1 MRLKILVLLSLSVIS
16 GVFSAETLGQRIR
29 EVTEVTVEVSPGS
42 IGSNRAFKIIL
53 RQDGSAAYHGQAGV
67 ALIGKYKGVI
77 TKDQYDQLTK
87 LIVTNGFLEMRSRLP
102 SSTAFGGSQNMP
114 MVTSS
119 LVRTSAVVSGKR
131 KTISRATG
139 VKIDEP
145 EQPSKELLEI
155 EFAITS
161 LATKLN
167 WVKTGQ

>member
-1 MRLKILVLLSLSVIS
+1 MRFRFLVLLSLSVIS
-16 GVFSAETLGQRIR
+16 VVFSAETLGQKPL
-29 EVTEVTVEVSPGS
+29 EVTEVTLEVSPGS

-77 TKDQYDQLTK
+77 TKDQYDQLTR
-87 LIVTNGFLEMRSRLP
+87 LIMTNGFLEMRSRLP
-102 SSTAFGGSQNMP
+102 SSTAFAGSQNMP
-114 MVTSS
+114 IVTSS
-119 LVRTSAVVSGKR
+119 LVRTGAVVNGKA

-139 VKIDEP
+139 VKIDES

-161 LATKLN
+161 LATKLT
-167 WVKTGQ
+167 WVKTGR